1 MLVVDAANISENV
14 RIFDKFEKGNL
25 NRWTCSSKNRKM
37 FKLIDKKYLDLTAQK
52 RKSRK
57 KDEN

>member
-37 FKLIDKKYLDLTAQK
+37 FKLIDKKYLDLTALK
-52 RKSRK
+52 RKA
-57 KDEN
+57 